1 DTAADLYGQH
11 VALDFVAR
19 IRGQRKFETVKGLVA
34 AMGDDTERARNLLSA
49 G

>member
-1 DTAADLYGQH
+1 

-19 IRGQRKFETVKGLVA
+19 IRGQKKFGSVKDLVA
-34 AMGDDTERARNLLSA
+34 AMGTDTERARSLLSA

>member
-1 DTAADLYGQH
+1 

-19 IRGQRKFETVKGLVA
+19 IRGQRKFDSAKDLIA
-34 AMGDDTERARNLLSA
+34 AMGEDTDRARGLLSA